1 MVKSRI
7 AKIFLEELNRE
18 EKVINLIPSECP
30 LNPICAPYLDTN
42 VHQKYAEGYPGK
54 RYYNGC
60 KIIDKIESAVIEEV
74 AKNFNCKFANV
85 QPHSGSTANQAVYR
99 AGNKWLNK
107 KSKEEREKIGKKI
120 SCIFRGD
127 FPTIS
132 MDLSA
137 GGHLSHFSK
146 ASFGEN
152 EEHSFYGIKE
162 DGSFDFAEIQH
173 WICLNDFGTI
183 VIGASSYP
191 LEVPY
196 EELSKIIRN
205 SEGKGKHFF
214 IVFDISH
221 IAGLI
226 VGGVHKNPADFDWG
240 KDNTWCITS
249 TTHKTYGGPRH
260 AIIAWNDPE
269 LTKLINHAVFPELQ
283 GGANFAIISALGEW
297 AENANKNKEWYS
309 IIQKNILENTQRLI
323 EPLKDKLVFGKSQNH
338 LALVRCKSKEHA
350 QRVADKLE
358 ESNIIVNVNGMFDG
372 SWGIRIGSTYET
384 WKFNDKLE
392 WEKIG
397 AYIKYVIENLE

>member
-60 KIIDKIESAVIEEV
+60 KVIDKIESAVIEEV
-74 AKNFNCKFANV
+74 AKNFECTFANV
-85 QPHSGSTANQAVYR
+85 QPHSGSTANQAAYK
-99 AGNKWLNK
+99 AGNKWLQK
-107 KSKEEREKIGKKI
+107 QGMVGIT
-120 SCIFRGD
+120 
-127 FPTIS
+127 PTLS
-132 MDLSA
+132 MELDS
-137 GGHLSHFSK
+137 GGHLSHFSP
-146 ASFGEN
+146 ASFGKKPNHYFYSIDPMTGKFDLERIDDWMSK
-152 EEHSFYGIKE
+152 HKYGI
-162 DGSFDFAEIQH
+162 
-173 WICLNDFGTI
+173 I

-191 LEVPY
+191 FQLPLA
-196 EELSKIIRN
+196 ELSKLFLKYDDG
-205 SEGKGKHFF
+205 EHHFF
-214 IVFDISH
+214 IVFDVSH

-226 VGGVHKNPADFDWG
+226 VGKVHPNPASLFDWG
-240 KDNTWCITS
+240 KNHTWCMTS

-260 AIIAWNDPE
+260 AVIVWKDPE
-269 LTKLINHAVFPELQ
+269 LTKLINHAVFPEMQ
-283 GGANFAIISALGEW
+283 GGANFAIIAALGEW
-297 AENANKNKEWYS
+297 AENANKNYAWYHE
-309 IIQKNILENTQRLI
+309 IQKNILRNTQRLI
-323 EPLKDKLVFGKSQNH
+323 EPLKDKLVFGQSQNH